1 MVVGY
6 VIAALQ
12 FQVNDYAYGKLQA
25 LDIIKCRTDIASIDV
40 FLRFHPYPNPNH
52 TTATRYRRETCGTF
66 PTTTFAHHRYGQF
79 GANHYTALRLYAG
92 KLGF

>member
-1 MVVGY
+1 MMIGY

-25 LDIIKCRTDIASIDV
+25 LDTTNFSTDIIS
-40 FLRFHPYPNPNH
+40 FTWSLYFHPYPNH
-52 TTATRYRRETCGTF
+52 TTATRYRRETGGPF

-79 GANHYTALRLYAG
+79 GANHYTTLRLYAG